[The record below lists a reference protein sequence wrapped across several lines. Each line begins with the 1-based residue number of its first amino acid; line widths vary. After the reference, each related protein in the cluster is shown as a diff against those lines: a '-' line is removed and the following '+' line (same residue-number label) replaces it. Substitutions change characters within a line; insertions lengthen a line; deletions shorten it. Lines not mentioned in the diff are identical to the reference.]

1 MSLSPLRRLPALTA
15 LSSASSLL
23 LVVPDGDLRTVTA
36 SVVCVSGLALLLSLW
51 KRKAWSLRTL
61 SAVLSGGS
69 IGALVT
75 ERPDYIAVLGAL
87 LPLCFIVLIYGPP
100 FAVTKPA
107 SGVARRHHPPSKM
120 LGALDSYLLLAQ
132 AVVYQFTAQNEFG
145 VVLFSFVLS
154 ALAVLTIALVAADV
168 GIDAARRALR
178 VIGLASQV
186 YLAIVDETEPGVRA
200 LAGVVCGIYA
210 IPATV

>member
-36 SVVCVSGLALLLSLW
+36 SVVVSAL
-51 KRKAWSLRTL
+51 RCCCRCGNARRGRETL

-154 ALAVLTIALVAADV
+154 ALSVLTIALVAADV

-210 IPATV
+210 IPATM